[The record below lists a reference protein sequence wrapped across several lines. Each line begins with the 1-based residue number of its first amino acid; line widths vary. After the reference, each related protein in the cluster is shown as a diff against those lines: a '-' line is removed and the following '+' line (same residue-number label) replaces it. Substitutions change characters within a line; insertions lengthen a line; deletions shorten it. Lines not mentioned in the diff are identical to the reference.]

1 MQDLYVTWDEY
12 NRLIEQLTLQ
22 IHASGYQFDSL
33 LCLAR
38 GGLRIGD
45 VISRVYDIPL
55 AILAASSYREEAGTR
70 QGQLS
75 IAEYITMTGSGPY
88 GKVLLVDDLV
98 DSGVTLTRVI
108 AHVQQR
114 YSAITEMRT
123 AVLWYKAVSKY
134 KPDYYV
140 QYLPTSPWIHQ
151 PVEEYDTLRPHQL
164 AARVQ
169 LIQPASTDP
178 SGVR

>member
-38 GGLRIGD
+38 GGLRVGD

-55 AILAASSYREEAGTR
+55 AILAASSYREAEGTQ
-70 QGQLS
+70 QGQLA
-75 IAEYITMTGSGPY
+75 IAEYVTMTGGGPH

-98 DSGVTLTRVI
+98 DSGITLLHVT

-114 YSAITEMRT
+114 YSAITEVRT

-140 QYLPTSPWIHQ
+140 HYLPTSPWIHQ
-151 PVEEYDTLRPHQL
+151 PSEEYDTLRPHQL
-164 AARVQ
+164 AARLQ
-169 LIQPASTDP
+169 SDTA
-178 SGVR
+178 RR